1 MVPVRKRD
9 TTRAYSGVES
19 GQTASIM
26 GWIVIKN
33 FLHGNGYAWSVER
46 SFSVIAETKITD
58 GQTCP
63 AGLGGGERGGWASR
77 EWWPPRETD
86 GRRGRFNRYHA
97 PALGER
103 HGQPQTSW
111 VRLSES
117 RPAKTEALEP
127 LAHGRGRLEGR
138 QAAVVGGGR
147 TNSTCIHKK
156 TSERSDVTKQT
167 SPGKEW
173 GGEGEGG
180 VEWSG
185 GKGREIL

>member
-86 GRRGRFNRYHA
+86 GRRGRFDRYPA

-127 LAHGRGRLEGR
+127 LAQGRGRIEGR
-138 QAAVVGGGR
+138 QAAVVGGEEDKQHVHSQKDEREIRRYKTNKPRQGMGR
-147 TNSTCIHKK
+147 
-156 TSERSDVTKQT
+156 R
-167 SPGKEW
+167 GRGW
-173 GGEGEGG
+173 GG
-180 VEWSG
+180 VE
-185 GKGREIL
+185 